1 MNIKVNALCRE
12 RAMTRRHGFTLV
24 EAMVTMFLIAL
35 MVVAL
40 LNVFPR
46 IRKGSARSEGRM
58 NAALTGKSLMDNIR
72 SNGFDKAV
80 PSTGTVTFSGLNDGK
95 PTTQKIDYS
104 INVQALSSNKKQIW
118 IVLSW
123 NDAVGAG
130 RLTTETIMVKL

>member
-1 MNIKVNALCRE
+1 MIRE
-12 RAMTRRHGFTLV
+12 RGFTLV

-58 NAALTGKSLMDNIR
+58 NAAFLGKSLMDTVR
-72 SNGFDKAV
+72 SNGFDKSL
-80 PSTGTVTFSGLNDGK
+80 PSTNTVMFSGLNNGN

-104 INVQALSSNKKQIW
+104 INVQTLSSNKKQVW

-123 NDAVGAG
+123 NDALGTG
-130 RLTTETIMVKL
+130 RLTMETIMVKL